1 MWCQILGFLLCD
13 MTLTLPW
20 LIMPERG
27 LKVIV
32 ILLVVSGEGA
42 PYRGSLTFYST
53 NKTVMLF
60 VYKLP

>member
-1 MWCQILGFLLCD
+1 
-13 MTLTLPW
+13 
-20 LIMPERG
+20 MPERG